1 MNYKEFLID
10 SQKSGVSAL
19 LEFVLQYHNFD
30 KVVASFV
37 EGKDYS
43 YYRSR
48 VCENVDSENEVL
60 FYPCNGKKEVELVKS
75 MIDSNLNL
83 KEEVK
88 VLFFCDNDYGL
99 DNKKNGI
106 FYTDYYSVE
115 NYYSQEEFIKNIIKC
130 VFNINKYNPEY
141 YICLNLFKN
150 KYEEYYKQIIKINAY
165 CYGIRVYEKNNHK
178 DRMNLN
184 SLKLSDFLEND
195 GFEDFKM
202 KKLNYNELKEIF
214 SGQIT
219 ISNDDYNK
227 YLKIIDNS
235 KLRGKWELQ
244 FVVWFLEKLRNEI
257 KNGTS
262 GLNKNNRK
270 IISFQNEI
278 MTSMEK
284 YALTTDNLI
293 KYINENT

>member
-37 EGKDYS
+37 EGKDCS

-75 MIDSNLNL
+75 MIDANLNL

-219 ISNDDYNK
+219 VSNDDYNE

>member
-219 ISNDDYNK
+219 ISNDDYNE